1 VKRFVYVAVTVCF
14 VVTLW
19 AVPGFTKQAGEIKDG
34 VYTDKDYQFSLKIPV
49 GWSAKV
55 KEAKSALR
63 LSMDQTS
70 AVPPEHLTGDLRDYM
85 QIPTV
90 VVIVDTTSLTVGQFI
105 DNLLSPKFESK
116 QKDGML
122 RLLKLIS
129 RPHEVL
135 KRSEITFENAP
146 ATMIEARQPYEMEV
160 SGRGAELDADSLD
173 SDRAN
178 VINDHKYGSM
188 FFTVRDGHIY
198 AIHLICEYKT
208 SSSIVEIYN
217 AMIGSLKFAP
227 VAEVKEA
234 KE

>member
-1 VKRFVYVAVTVCF
+1 MKRFVYVAVTVCF

-19 AVPGFTKQAGEIKDG
+19 VVPGLAKPAGEIKDG
-34 VYTDKDYQFSLKIPV
+34 VYVDKDYQFSLKIPV
-49 GWSAKV
+49 GWSANV

-63 LSMDQTS
+63 LAMDQKS
-70 AVPPEHLTGDLRDYM
+70 ATPPEHFTGDLRDYM

-90 VVIVDTTSLTVGQFI
+90 IVIVDTTSLTVGQFI

-116 QKDGML
+116 QKSGML

-129 RPHEVL
+129 RPHEIL

-146 ATMIEARQPYEMEV
+146 AAMIEARQPYEMEV
-160 SGRGAELDADSLD
+160 SERG
-173 SDRAN
+173 SDRAS

-188 FFTVRDGHIY
+188 FFTVRDGRIY
-198 AIHLICEYKT
+198 VIHLICEYKT
-208 SSSIVEIYN
+208 SSTIVEIYN
-217 AMIGSLKFAP
+217 SMISSLKFAP
-227 VAEVKEA
+227 VAEVKDT

>member
-34 VYTDKDYQFSLKIPV
+34 VYTDTDYQFSLKVPV

-63 LSMDQTS
+63 LAMDQTS
-70 AVPPEHLTGDLRDYM
+70 ADPPKQFTGDLRDYM

-116 QKDGML
+116 QKSGML

-129 RPHEVL
+129 KPHEIL
-135 KRSEITFENAP
+135 KRSEVTFEDAS

-160 SGRGAELDADSLD
+160 SARG
-173 SDRAN
+173 SDRAI
-178 VINDHKYGSM
+178 VVNDHKYGSM
-188 FFTVRDGHIY
+188 FFTVRDGRVY
-198 AIHLICEYKT
+198 VIHLICEYQT
-208 SSSIVEIYN
+208 SSPIVEVYN

-227 VAEVKEA
+227 AAEVKDT